1 MTPDERIEAMA
12 RAIYRSH
19 QIDRDGIPP
28 TIDDEE
34 TSWHLWK
41 PEAEAALAAAG
52 VEEMVREA
60 AFDGF
65 VQGQNF
71 DGFDNRV
78 GTAAT
83 IDDIVREVMG
93 K

>member
-1 MTPDERIEAMA
+1 MTHDERIEAMA
-12 RAIYRSH
+12 RAICDSDYY
-19 QIDRDGIPP
+19 GAW
-28 TIDDEE
+28 DECSE
-34 TSWHLWK
+34 EWRCNLRAMAT
-41 PEAEAALAAAG
+41 AALAAAG
-52 VEEMVREA
+52 VEEMVRAA

-65 VQGQNF
+65 VQGQSF